1 MLTLLGTRLAAS
13 RISSFPHGGS
23 GPTRLTVWD
32 HKQDR
37 SLVIKDDSAPRRSA
51 SKNGRMRAFLRAL
64 GPGLVTGA
72 ADDDPS
78 GIGTHSQIGAAFG
91 YGLAWTFVL
100 SFPLMVAI
108 QQIAAEIGRVTG
120 AGIARNLRRHY
131 PRPLLWVMVSLLLV
145 ANIVNLGADLS
156 AMGAALALLEGGSS
170 GLYTLLFG
178 ILCIVLEVG
187 LSYPRYAAILK
198 WSTLCLFT
206 YVAVLF
212 VAHVP
217 WGAAVKALVVPDIRL
232 SAAYAT
238 AFVAIL
244 GTTISPYLFFWQAGQ
259 EIEEQHRHHAKPL
272 SLTPLAAGP
281 ELRRIRLDTLTGMG
295 FSTLISLA
303 IVFATA
309 ATLNASGVRDITTS
323 SQAAE
328 ALRPIAGQFAFA
340 MFALGIIGT
349 GLLAVPVLAGSAAYA
364 VTEMAGRAGSL
375 DAKPLSAR
383 LFYGTIAATTLAGAS
398 LNAVGIDPARALY
411 WAAVVNGIL
420 AAPLMIVMMLIAR
433 NGRAMGRLTISRGQ
447 NWAGWAATT
456 VMIGASLLFLG
467 FAVAQV
473 V

>member
-1 MLTLLGTRLAAS
+1 MTE
-13 RISSFPHGGS
+13 
-23 GPTRLTVWD
+23 
-32 HKQDR
+32 
-37 SLVIKDDSAPRRSA
+37 SAPPEPA
-51 SKNGRMRAFLRAL
+51 PDVGFRAFLKSL
-64 GPGLVTGA
+64 GPGLITGA

-78 GIGTHSQIGAAFG
+78 GIGTHSQVGAEFG
-91 YGLAWTFVL
+91 YGLAWTFLL

-131 PRPLLWVMVSLLLV
+131 PKSLLWLIVSLLLI

-156 AMGAALALLEGGSS
+156 AMGAALTLLIGGN
-170 GLYTLLFG
+170 GALYTLLFG
-178 ILCIVLEVG
+178 IVCIVLEVW

-198 WSTLCLFT
+198 WTTLSLFT
-206 YVAVLF
+206 YVAVVL

-217 WGAAVKALVVPDIRL
+217 WPHALRSLVVPEL
-232 SAAYAT
+232 QFNTAYAT

-272 SLTPLAAGP
+272 CLTAKSAGP
-281 ELRRIRLDTLTGMG
+281 ELKRIQIDTLTGMA
-295 FSTLISLA
+295 FSTIISLA

-309 ATLNASGVRDITTS
+309 ATLHASGVRDIATS

-340 MFALGIIGT
+340 MFAVGIIGT

-364 VTEMAGRAGSL
+364 VTEMAGVAGSL

-398 LNAVGIDPARALY
+398 LNGIGIDPARALY
-411 WAAVVNGIL
+411 WAAVINGIL
-420 AAPLMIVMMLIAR
+420 AGPLMVVMMLIVR
-433 NGRAMGRLTISRGQ
+433 NPRAMGRLKVSRWQIGF
-447 NWAGWAATT
+447 GWAATG
-456 VMIGASLLFLG
+456 VMIAASALFLG
-467 FAVAQV
+467 FV
-473 V
+473 VTGAA